1 MTTTTTKTTTKRITI
16 SRYRASLVNEKTIKQ
31 FYSKKYMLS
40 TVIAIIKSITVTI
53 SQNDI
58 KYYLWKKGEN
68 ITKPE
73 EHLPLNQM

>member
-16 SRYRASLVNEKTIKQ
+16 SRYRASLVNEKAIKQ

-40 TVIAIIKSITVTI
+40 AVIAIIKSITVTI

-58 KYYLWKKGEN
+58 KHYLWKKGEN
-68 ITKPE
+68 IIKPE
-73 EHLPLNQM
+73 EHLYL